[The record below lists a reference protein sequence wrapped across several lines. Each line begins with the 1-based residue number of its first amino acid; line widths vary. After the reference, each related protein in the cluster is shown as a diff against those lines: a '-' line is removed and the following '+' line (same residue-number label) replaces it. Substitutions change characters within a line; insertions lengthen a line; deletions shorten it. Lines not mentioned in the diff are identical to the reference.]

1 MSGDV
6 GISSYHTA
14 RGTLYLIIKALV
26 VGASNAFFF
35 IFIARFLPT
44 LSDIGLFQGLYSL
57 ITISVTLGG
66 AGLSR
71 AAVRFIS
78 VNLGAGRAKTAQAIY
93 SSIYRLGLISAAAL
107 SVTLYL
113 LSYDIASVFFHNTN
127 YTYLIQLASID
138 SFFLTVII
146 FSTSLLYSMQ
156 EFKKAVVISI
166 LNSLLKLSASFLLV
180 LFQMGIDGIM
190 VGFIVGD
197 VISMAIFFYV
207 LLPRIRKKSASLG
220 DLRPLFS
227 YSLPLYGYSVIV
239 YLSTEIDIYLLLLL
253 SNLSIVGVY
262 SPAVFLGTMLFLGQT
277 ALDQSLG
284 PLFSRLYGKSGIK
297 SLEEISIPAS
307 RYIFLLYLPIGF
319 STLASAP
326 TILTTILGE
335 RFSESIYPTT
345 IIIIAI
351 IVTSLTPLFN
361 NILMSAGYSR
371 VFLKSSTLALSAQL
385 VISFVTIP
393 SAGGLGASIARAA
406 SYLVLFL
413 FPAYELGRI
422 TGHLRFD
429 KTALV
434 RALLG
439 SAIVALII
447 WVLNTYFSS
456 PYYLPFNLFV
466 GFLGYLLFL
475 RFTKT
480 INIRDIEVINEVLRG
495 KARPLMNI
503 ITKVVIQ

>member
-1 MSGDV
+1 
-6 GISSYHTA
+6 
-14 RGTLYLIIKALV
+14 
-26 VGASNAFFF
+26 
-35 IFIARFLPT
+35 
-44 LSDIGLFQGLYSL
+44 
-57 ITISVTLGG
+57 
-66 AGLSR
+66 
-71 AAVRFIS
+71 
-78 VNLGAGRAKTAQAIY
+78 
-93 SSIYRLGLISAAAL
+93 
-107 SVTLYL
+107 
-113 LSYDIASVFFHNTN
+113 
-127 YTYLIQLASID
+127 
-138 SFFLTVII
+138 
-146 FSTSLLYSMQ
+146 
-156 EFKKAVVISI
+156 
-166 LNSLLKLSASFLLV
+166 
-180 LFQMGIDGIM
+180 
-190 VGFIVGD
+190 
-197 VISMAIFFYV
+197 
-207 LLPRIRKKSASLG
+207 
-220 DLRPLFS
+220 
-227 YSLPLYGYSVIV
+227 
-239 YLSTEIDIYLLLLL
+239 
-253 SNLSIVGVY
+253 
-262 SPAVFLGTMLFLGQT
+262 MLFLGQT

-429 KTALV
+429 KEALE

-439 SAIVALII
+439 SAIAALII
-447 WVLNTYFSS
+447 WVLNTYLPS

-480 INIRDIEVINEVLRG
+480 INIRDIDVINEVLRG